1 MQMNL
6 KLISL
11 KPDIFGAVAS
21 TLCVVHCI
29 LTPFLFLSNG
39 AIYTKLNKTT
49 FLWSNMDFIFI
60 LISFLAIYRSSQTTS
75 KAFMKYA
82 LWTSWTCLFSLI
94 LNEKIFLFQMFGVN
108 LSSRVFLQGSFSIQS
123 WCSRLS
129 KQQIPCYSVR
139 KFCLGIHHIRTVV
152 YIRDQLTFCNT
163 MGLLPSKSGKK

>member
-82 LWTSWTCLFSLI
+82 LWISWTCLFSLI
-94 LNEKIFLFQMFGVN
+94 LNEKIFLFSIPGYLTYIFALSLASFHIYN
-108 LSSRVFLQGSFSIQS
+108 L
-123 WCSRLS
+123 
-129 KQQIPCYSVR
+129 
-139 KFCLGIHHIRTVV
+139 KFC
-152 YIRDQLTFCNT
+152 QC
-163 MGLLPSKSGKK
+163 KSENCCAKKTK

>member
-11 KPDIFGAVAS
+11 KPDIFGAAAS

-29 LTPFLFLSNG
+29 LTPFLFLFNG

-49 FLWSNMDFIFI
+49 FLWSNLDFIFI

-82 LWTSWTCLFSLI
+82 LWISWTCLFSLI
-94 LNEKIFLFQMFGVN
+94 LNEKIFLFSIPGYLTYISALSLASFHIYN
-108 LSSRVFLQGSFSIQS
+108 L
-123 WCSRLS
+123 
-129 KQQIPCYSVR
+129 
-139 KFCLGIHHIRTVV
+139 KFC
-152 YIRDQLTFCNT
+152 QC
-163 MGLLPSKSGKK
+163 KSENCCAKKTK

>member
-39 AIYTKLNKTT
+39 ILSKELDKTP
-49 FLWSNMDFIFI
+49 FIWSNLDYIFI
-60 LISFLAIYRSSQTTS
+60 LISFLAIYRSSKTTS

-82 LWTSWTCLFSLI
+82 LWISWICLFSFI
-94 LNEKIFLFQMFGVN
+94 LNEKIFLFRIPGYLTYISALSLASFHIYN
-108 LSSRVFLQGSFSIQS
+108 L
-123 WCSRLS
+123 
-129 KQQIPCYSVR
+129 
-139 KFCLGIHHIRTVV
+139 KFC
-152 YIRDQLTFCNT
+152 QCKSENCCAKNT
-163 MGLLPSKSGKK
+163 K